1 MACREEGKTVQAAL
15 DLLHTLRPSI
25 SEILNGSPSVKVRLD
40 TMDVLKSNNVEGNV
54 NAHVLFLGPRGVH
67 EEDKRLWNVCNLI
80 NQSFRSAG
88 FVTDTRPLKLHCTIL
103 NTSHRR
109 PRGNI
114 PFSYSDILASD
125 VGRNVLVPAPASGT
139 TARAVNFGTYDVG
152 RVELW
157 EMGSHGH
164 NNEYVSCGGIGF

>member
-1 MACREEGKTVQAAL
+1 GLDSSIVIDPRRLHLMLGVMACSSERNSMTVQAAL

-25 SEILNGSPSVKVRLD
+25 AEILNGSPSVKVRLD
-40 TMDVLKSNNVEGNV
+40 TMDVLKSNNVEGNM
-54 NAHVLFLGPRGVH
+54 NAHVLFLGPRGVN
-67 EEDKRLWNVCNLI
+67 EEDTRLWDVC
-80 NQSFRSAG
+80 SESAG
-88 FVTDTRPLKLHCTIL
+88 FVTETRPLKLHCTIL

-125 VGRNVLVPAPASGT
+125 VF
-139 TARAVNFGTYDVG
+139 NFGTYDIG

-164 NNEYVSCGGIGF
+164 NNEFVSCGGIGF